1 MGTVSAKSRSCA
13 VGLASLLATIDFLLW
28 GGAFTMHEYAST
40 FASEEIRYVYTIPSM
55 TVLGLLLIVGPV
67 IFNRCRR
74 FVPTVTAAG
83 AACMIVSDVLLC
95 VLHVTGMR
103 SLVALAAAG
112 IIVGIGIALS
122 LLVWRGILARFSY
135 GEQVSVV
142 SIACLTFPF
151 VPLVFAFVR
160 SAWTFA
166 VVAALTAASLV
177 CARGALETPADL
189 RDARA
194 CDDLPR
200 AFVNLLQESLS
211 AVLCLVSLGFVAGIL
226 RTSALSAEDSSAGIM
241 MGSLVCM
248 FAIALA
254 LLVAWRVFK
263 VHLSVV
269 RFYQAGFALTATILV
284 ASLALTHGFTS
295 TLACFPYLL
304 FEFALVIVM
313 VEGSDCATVAG
324 SNSLAAFGVQTG
336 CAYLAMAAGT
346 ALGLFLCRGEGSV
359 SSVFGVTVALCV
371 YLLSVPLIVMLRR
384 RAEGQVAAANPTPAS
399 FEPRDIY
406 AERVR
411 VLSEECGLTPREEQ
425 IVVLTVCGLDSPAI
439 AHSLSVSDNTVRTHK
454 RNAYK
459 KLGVH
464 SKQDILRLVSD
475 ENQEQLDTRSAQAPS
490 SR

>member
-55 TVLGLLLIVGPV
+55 TALGFLLVAGPA
-67 IFNRCRR
+67 ILGRFRR
-74 FVPTVTAAG
+74 FVPAVATAG
-83 AACMIVSDVLLC
+83 AACMIAGDVLLC
-95 VLHVTGMR
+95 ALHVTGAR

-112 IIVGIGIALS
+112 IIVGVGIALS
-122 LLVWRGILARFSY
+122 LLVWRGALTRFSY
-135 GEQVSVV
+135 REQVSIVTV
-142 SIACLTFPF
+142 ACLSFPF
-151 VPLVFAFVR
+151 VPLVFVFVR
-160 SAWTFA
+160 SVWVFA
-166 VVAALTAASLV
+166 VVTALATVSLV
-177 CARGALETPADL
+177 CVWGVLETPAGL

-194 CDDLPR
+194 CDDPPR
-200 AFVNLLQESLS
+200 AFSNLLRESLS

-241 MGSLVCM
+241 AGSLTCM

-254 LLVAWRVFK
+254 LLVVWRVFK

-269 RFYQAGFALTATILV
+269 RFYQAGFVFTATILV

-313 VEGSDCATVAG
+313 VEGPDGVVGAG
-324 SNSLAAFGVQTG
+324 PNSLAVFGVQTG

-346 ALGLFLCRGEGSV
+346 ALGLLLCRGEGSAA
-359 SSVFGVTVALCV
+359 SVFGVTVALCV

-384 RAEGQVAAANPTPAS
+384 RAEGQAAAPDSAPVS
-399 FEPRDIY
+399 LEPRDIY
-406 AERVR
+406 AARVHA
-411 VLSEECGLTPREEQ
+411 LSEACGLTPREEQ
-425 IVVLTVCGLDSPAI
+425 IVVLTACGLDSPAI
-439 AHSLSVSDNTVRTHK
+439 ARSLSVSDNTVRTHK

-464 SKQDILRLVSD
+464 SKQDILLLVSN
-475 ENQEQLDTRSAQAPS
+475 ENQEQLDARSAQAPS

>member
-1 MGTVSAKSRSCA
+1 
-13 VGLASLLATIDFLLW
+13 
-28 GGAFTMHEYAST
+28 MHEYAST

-55 TVLGLLLIVGPV
+55 TALGLLLIVGPV

-74 FVPTVTAAG
+74 FVPAVTAAG
-83 AACMIVSDVLLC
+83 AACMIVSDALLC
-95 VLHVTGMR
+95 VLHVTGTR
-103 SLVALAAAG
+103 SLVALEVAG

-142 SIACLTFPF
+142 SIACLSFPF
-151 VPLVFAFVR
+151 VPLVFVFVQ
-160 SAWTFA
+160 SAWTFLA
-166 VVAALTAASLV
+166 VVALIVVSLI
-177 CARGALETPADL
+177 CAWGALETPTGL
-189 RDARA
+189 RDAHA

-200 AFVNLLQESLS
+200 PFVNLLRENLS

-269 RFYQAGFALTATILV
+269 RFYQAGFALTATVLV

-295 TLACFPYLL
+295 TLACLPYLL

-324 SNSLAAFGVQTG
+324 SNSLAAFGIQTG

-346 ALGLFLCRGEGSV
+346 ALGLFLCRGEGSAA
-359 SSVFGVTVALCV
+359 SAFGVTVALCV

-384 RAEGQVAAANPTPAS
+384 RAEGRPAAPDPAPAS
-399 FEPRDIY
+399 LEPRDIY
-406 AERVR
+406 AARVHA
-411 VLSEECGLTPREEQ
+411 LSEACSLTPREEQ
-425 IVVLTVCGLDSPAI
+425 IVVLTACGLDSPAI
-439 AHSLSVSDNTVRTHK
+439 ARSLSVSDNTVRTHK

-464 SKQDILRLVSD
+464 SKQDILLLVSS
-475 ENQEQLDTRSAQAPS
+475 ENQEQLDARSAQAPS

>member
-1 MGTVSAKSRSCA
+1 
-13 VGLASLLATIDFLLW
+13 
-28 GGAFTMHEYAST
+28 MHEYAST

-74 FVPTVTAAG
+74 FVPAVTAAG

-95 VLHVTGMR
+95 IMHVTGTR
-103 SLVALAAAG
+103 ALVALAAAG

-122 LLVWRGILARFSY
+122 LLAWRGILALFSY

-142 SIACLTFPF
+142 SIACLSFPF
-151 VPLVFAFVR
+151 VPLVFVFVR
-160 SAWTFA
+160 SAWTFLA
-166 VVAALTAASLV
+166 VAALTVVSLV
-177 CARGALETPADL
+177 CAWGVLETPTDL

-200 AFVNLLQESLS
+200 VFVNLLRESLS

-241 MGSLVCM
+241 AGSLACM

-254 LLVAWRVFK
+254 LLVVWRVFK

-269 RFYQAGFALTATILV
+269 RFYQAGFVFTATILV

-384 RAEGQVAAANPTPAS
+384 RAEGRAAEPDPAPVS
-399 FEPRDIY
+399 LEPRDIY
-406 AERVR
+406 AARVHA
-411 VLSEECGLTPREEQ
+411 LSEACGLTPREEQ
-425 IVVLTVCGLDSPAI
+425 IVVLTACGLDSPAI
-439 AHSLSVSDNTVRTHK
+439 ARSLSVSDNTVRTHK

-464 SKQDILRLVSD
+464 SKQDILLLVSN
-475 ENQEQLDTRSAQAPS
+475 ENQEQLDARSAQAPS

>member
-1 MGTVSAKSRSCA
+1 
-13 VGLASLLATIDFLLW
+13 
-28 GGAFTMHEYAST
+28 MHEYAST

-74 FVPTVTAAG
+74 FVPAVTAAG

-122 LLVWRGILARFSY
+122 LLSY

-142 SIACLTFPF
+142 SIACLAFPF

-160 SAWTFA
+160 SVWAFA

-177 CARGALETPADL
+177 CAWGALETPTDL

-241 MGSLVCM
+241 MGSLICM

-263 VHLSVV
+263 VHLSMV
-269 RFYQAGFALTATILV
+269 RFYQ
-284 ASLALTHGFTS
+284 
-295 TLACFPYLL
+295 ACFPYLL

-324 SNSLAAFGVQTG
+324 SDSLAAFGVQTG

-346 ALGLFLCRGEGSV
+346 ALGLFLCRGEGNV

-371 YLLSVPLIVMLRR
+371 YLLSVPLIVMSRR

-464 SKQDILRLVSD
+464 SKQDILLLVSN
-475 ENQEQLDTRSAQAPS
+475 ENQEQLDARSAQAPS

>member
-13 VGLASLLATIDFLLW
+13 IGLASLLATIDFLLW

-55 TVLGLLLIVGPV
+55 TALGLLLVVGPA
-67 IFNRCRR
+67 ILNRCRR
-74 FVPTVTAAG
+74 FVPGAAVFG
-83 AACMIVSDVLLC
+83 AACMIAGDVLLC
-95 VLHVTGMR
+95 VLHVTGTR
-103 SLVALAAAG
+103 SLVALAVAG
-112 IIVGIGIALS
+112 IIVGAGIALS
-122 LLVWRGILARFSY
+122 LLVWRGTLTCFSY
-135 GEQVSVV
+135 REQVPIV
-142 SIACLTFPF
+142 SAACLLFPF
-151 VPLVFAFVR
+151 VPLVFVFVR
-160 SAWTFA
+160 SVWAFA
-166 VVAALTAASLV
+166 VVAALTAASLA
-177 CARGALETPADL
+177 CAWDTLETPTNL
-189 RDARA
+189 QGERA
-194 CDDLPR
+194 CDDPPR
-200 AFVNLLQESLS
+200 AFSNLLRESLS

-241 MGSLVCM
+241 AGSLACM

-254 LLVAWRVFK
+254 LLVVWRVFK

-269 RFYQAGFALTATILV
+269 RFYQAGFAFTATILV

-295 TLACFPYLL
+295 TLACLPYLL

-313 VEGSDCATVAG
+313 VEGSDRATVAG

-346 ALGLFLCRGEGSV
+346 ALGLFLCRGEGSA
-359 SSVFGVTVALCV
+359 SSMFGVTVALCV

-384 RAEGQVAAANPTPAS
+384 RAEGRAAAPDTAS
-399 FEPRDIY
+399 VSLEPRDIY
-406 AERVR
+406 EARVHA
-411 VLSEECGLTPREEQ
+411 LSEACGLTPREEQ
-425 IVVLTVCGLDSPAI
+425 IVVLTACGLDSPAI

-464 SKQDILRLVSD
+464 SKQDILLLVSN
-475 ENQEQLDTRSAQAPS
+475 ENQEQLDARSAQAPS

>member
-13 VGLASLLATIDFLLW
+13 IGLASLLATIDFLLW
-28 GGAFTMHEYAST
+28 GGAFTMHEYAAT
-40 FASEEIRYVYTIPSM
+40 FVSEEIRYVYTIPSM
-55 TVLGLLLIVGPV
+55 TVLGFLLVVGPAMLSR
-67 IFNRCRR
+67 FRR
-74 FVPTVTAAG
+74 FVPAATAAG
-83 AACMIVSDVLLC
+83 AACMIAGDVLLC
-95 VLHVTGMR
+95 ALHVTGTR
-103 SLVALAAAG
+103 SLIMLAVAG
-112 IIVGIGIALS
+112 IIVGAGIALS

-142 SIACLTFPF
+142 STACLLFPF

-160 SAWTFA
+160 SAWAFA
-166 VVAALTAASLV
+166 VVAALTAASLA
-177 CARGALETPADL
+177 CAWGALETPADL
-189 RDARA
+189 GDARA
-194 CDDLPR
+194 CDDPPCALSD
-200 AFVNLLQESLS
+200 LLRESLS

-226 RTSALSAEDSSAGIM
+226 RTSALSAEDSSAGLM
-241 MGSLVCM
+241 AGSLVCM

-313 VEGSDCATVAG
+313 VEGPDCAVGAGQSSLTV
-324 SNSLAAFGVQTG
+324 FGVQTG

-346 ALGLFLCRGEGSV
+346 ALGLLLCRGEGSTA
-359 SSVFGVTVALCV
+359 SVFGVTVALCV
-371 YLLSVPLIVMLRR
+371 YLLSVPLIVMLRH
-384 RAEGQVAAANPTPAS
+384 RAEGQAAAPNFTPVS
-399 FEPRDIY
+399 LEPRDIY
-406 AERVR
+406 AARVH
-411 VLSEECGLTPREEQ
+411 VLSEACGLTPREEQ
-425 IVVLTVCGLDSPAI
+425 IVALTACGLDSPAI
-439 AHSLSVSDNTVRTHK
+439 ARSLSVSDNTVRTHK

-464 SKQDILRLVSD
+464 SKQDILLLISN
-475 ENQEQLDTRSAQAPS
+475 ENQEQLEARSV
-490 SR
+490 

>member
-13 VGLASLLATIDFLLW
+13 IGLASLLATIDFLLW
-28 GGAFTMHEYAST
+28 GGAFTMHEYAAT

-55 TVLGLLLIVGPV
+55 AALGFLLVVGPA
-67 IFNRCRR
+67 ILSRFRR
-74 FVPTVTAAG
+74 FVPAAAAAG
-83 AACMIVSDVLLC
+83 AACMIAGDMLLC
-95 VLHVTGMR
+95 ALHVTGTR

-112 IIVGIGIALS
+112 VIVGVGIALS
-122 LLVWRGILARFSY
+122 LLVWRGTLTGFSY
-135 GEQVSVV
+135 REQVSIVLA
-142 SIACLTFPF
+142 ACLSFPF
-151 VPLVFAFVR
+151 VPLVFVFVR
-160 SAWTFA
+160 SVWVFA
-166 VVAALTAASLV
+166 VVAALTVASLV
-177 CARGALETPADL
+177 CAWGVLETPAGL

-194 CDDLPR
+194 YGDPPCTFSDLLR
-200 AFVNLLQESLS
+200 GSLS

-241 MGSLVCM
+241 VGSLVCM

-254 LLVAWRVFK
+254 LLIAWRVFK

-269 RFYQAGFALTATILV
+269 RFYQAGFAFTATILV

-313 VEGSDCATVAG
+313 VEGPDCAVG
-324 SNSLAAFGVQTG
+324 DGPNSLAVFGVQTG

-346 ALGLFLCRGEGSV
+346 ALGLLLCRGEGSAA
-359 SSVFGVTVALCV
+359 SVFGVTVALCV

-384 RAEGQVAAANPTPAS
+384 RAEEQVAAPNSTPVS
-399 FEPRDIY
+399 LEPRDIY
-406 AERVR
+406 AARVH
-411 VLSEECGLTPREEQ
+411 VLSEACGLTPREEQ
-425 IVVLTVCGLDSPAI
+425 IVVLTACGLDSPAI
-439 AHSLSVSDNTVRTHK
+439 ARSLSVSDNTVRTHK

-464 SKQDILRLVSD
+464 SKQDILLLISNED
-475 ENQEQLDTRSAQAPS
+475 QEQL
-490 SR
+490 

>member
-1 MGTVSAKSRSCA
+1 MGTVSAKNRSCA

-28 GGAFTMHEYAST
+28 GGAFTMHEYAPT

-67 IFNRCRR
+67 IFNHCRR
-74 FVPTVTAAG
+74 FVPAVTAAG
-83 AACMIVSDVLLC
+83 AACMIVGDVLLC
-95 VLHVTGMR
+95 ALHVTGTQ

-122 LLVWRGILARFSY
+122 LLAWRGILARFSY
-135 GEQVSVV
+135 GEQVPIVSV
-142 SIACLTFPF
+142 ACLLFPF
-151 VPLVFAFVR
+151 VPLVFVFVR
-160 SAWTFA
+160 SAWTFLA
-166 VVAALTAASLV
+166 VAALTVVSLV
-177 CARGALETPADL
+177 CAWGALETPADL

-200 AFVNLLQESLS
+200 TFVNLLRENLS

-295 TLACFPYLL
+295 TLACLPYLL

-313 VEGSDCATVAG
+313 VEGSDYATVAG
-324 SNSLAAFGVQTG
+324 SNSLAAFGIQTG

-346 ALGLFLCRGEGSV
+346 ALGLFLCRGEGSAA
-359 SSVFGVTVALCV
+359 SAFGVTVALCV

-384 RAEGQVAAANPTPAS
+384 RAEGRAAASDPAPVS
-399 FEPRDIY
+399 LEPRDIY
-406 AERVR
+406 AARVHA
-411 VLSEECGLTPREEQ
+411 LSEACGLTPREEQ
-425 IVVLTVCGLDSPAI
+425 IMVLTACGLDSPAI
-439 AHSLSVSDNTVRTHK
+439 ARSLSVSDNTVRTHK

-464 SKQDILRLVSD
+464 SKQDILLLVSN
-475 ENQEQLDTRSAQAPS
+475 ENQEQLDARSAQAPS